1 MNKKR
6 IGWFIAVIIGL
17 VITIIMLGLFII
29 ALSENAANK
38 KIDETM
44 NIDKLS
50 AYCYRASE
58 LYCASIFY
66 TEKAFTMDPQDNSY
80 DNWVDNQEKAKEY
93 WDALDEVLD
102 IIIDYVESDEFD
114 SDYEDMALDNKF
126 IDRLFSQ
133 IFIEAQA
140 LDSTEIIKTFDSA
153 KAGQKIKAVASLL
166 GSDMKYAY
174 SAFKVANGEI
184 TAQNWNDF
192 GDTAL
197 RYEQAAQVMVTAGK
211 GAAVY
216 VGAATGGAATVL
228 GKTVLAINGASAI
241 WQAGDNVAFIAIGD
255 NYKSNEF
262 VINLNN
268 VSDAVAPIAF
278 VGDMLTMDFTSGVDK
293 IMSTVTVVDT
303 IRGLFQDNKIAG
315 IQLTGIGGSI
325 TTLTKQELLDYQ
337 LARENGQN
345 LPKEIEDLLATLYDK
360 PEELKELIDFKVIA
374 SKKVLKPEEWVT
386 FKVEDTEDKYS
397 YVWKYGGNENKKKEN
412 IFEYMYQVAGEYTM
426 RVTILDEKGN
436 TIGEGSCSI
445 VVKEEP
451 EEIEDINEQYPK
463 NLDVFIGDWYAS
475 GAITSID
482 DISNRDIVL
491 ESISGM
497 YLSIY
502 EDGTVEQVERQYLSD
517 GTIKNNDTLI
527 ANLFYDYDIESHMIK
542 GFVGGDKAYEIFILD
557 GYIYLAMID
566 ADIDTP
572 VYFVF
577 SRRGQEDNNLDIAGD
592 WKSINDGSYMIRCNE
607 VGGYTTIAN
616 KSGIGLNEYSAKL
629 NIKDNGDYIF
639 TYAENYPNEV
649 KWSTFEG
656 NGLQYSDIFT
666 MLGLTP
672 VKGSDGYLYLP
683 ASGGEG
689 YYIFK

>member
-1 MNKKR
+1 MKKSR
-6 IGWFIAVIIGL
+6 TGWFIAVIIAL
-17 VITIIMLGLFII
+17 VITTIILGLFVTV
-29 ALSENAANK
+29 LSENAANK
-38 KIDETM
+38 KLDDTM

-66 TEKAFTMDPQDNSY
+66 TKKAFTMDPQDYSY
-80 DNWVDNQEKAKEY
+80 DDWVDNQEKAKEY

-102 IIIDYVESDEFD
+102 KIMDYVESDDFEK
-114 SDYEDMALDNKF
+114 DYEDMAIDNKF
-126 IDRLFSQ
+126 IDRFLSQ
-133 IFIEAQA
+133 VFIEAYA
-140 LDSTEIIKTFDSA
+140 LDSAEIIKTFDSA
-153 KAGQKIKAVASLL
+153 KAGQKIKAVAGLL

-216 VGAATGGAATVL
+216 VGAVTGGATTVL

-278 VGDMLTMDFTSGVDK
+278 AGDMLTMDFSSGIDK
-293 IMSTVTVVDT
+293 IMSTATVVDT

-315 IQLTGIGGSI
+315 IQLTESGGSI

-337 LARENGQN
+337 LARENGQS
-345 LPKEIEDLLATLYDK
+345 LPKEIEDLLATLYDE
-360 PEELKELIDFKVIA
+360 PDVPKELADFKVTA
-374 SKKVLKPEEWVT
+374 SKKVLKPEERVT
-386 FKVEDTEDKYS
+386 FKVEDVEDGYS
-397 YVWKYGGNENKKKEN
+397 YVWKYGGNENNKKEN

-426 RVTILDEKGN
+426 KVMILDEKGN
-436 TIGEGSCSI
+436 AIGEGSCSV

-451 EEIEDINEQYPK
+451 EDNEPTDTNDHDSEKLDI
-463 NLDVFIGDWYAS
+463 FIG
-475 GAITSID
+475 
-482 DISNRDIVL
+482 
-491 ESISGM
+491 E
-497 YLSIY
+497 
-502 EDGTVEQVERQYLSD
+502 
-517 GTIKNNDTLI
+517 
-527 ANLFYDYDIESHMIK
+527 
-542 GFVGGDKAYEIFILD
+542 
-557 GYIYLAMID
+557 
-566 ADIDTP
+566 
-572 VYFVF
+572 
-577 SRRGQEDNNLDIAGD
+577 
-592 WKSINDGSYMIRCNE
+592 WKSFNDGSYMVMCNE
-607 VGGYTTIAN
+607 VGGYSSVAG
-616 KSGIGLNEYSAKL
+616 KSGIGINEYSAKL
-629 NIKDNGDYIF
+629 IITDNGDYTF

-656 NGLQYSDIFT
+656 NGLQYSETFT